1 MTAVA
6 QEQKRQRMQ
15 TQDDISPVAA
25 SEIPRLVAVWEA
37 SARATHHFLTEAD
50 FQFFKPLVGDELAQ
64 LQTLLCVRDAAGQ
77 VVGFIGVEGD
87 EVESL
92 FIHPDWRGQ
101 GIGRRLLTYAIE
113 TLGATRLDVNEQND
127 EAIGFYRRMGFVVD
141 GRSEDDG
148 LGRPFPIVHMRLS
161 ETAR

>member
-1 MTAVA
+1 MT
-6 QEQKRQRMQ
+6 QQQKRIQA
-15 TQDDISPVAA
+15 QDDISPVAA
-25 SEIPRLVAVWEA
+25 AEIPRLVEVWEA
-37 SARATHHFLTEAD
+37 SARATHPFLTEAD

-64 LQTLLCVRDAAGQ
+64 LQSLLCVRDGDGQ
-77 VVGFIGVEGD
+77 AVGFIGVEGD

-113 TLGATRLDVNEQND
+113 TVGATRLDVNEQND
-127 EAIGFYRRMGFVVD
+127 QAVGFYRRMGFVVA

-148 LGRPFPIVHMRLS
+148 LGRPFPILHMRLS
-161 ETAR
+161 ETTR

>member
-1 MTAVA
+1 
-6 QEQKRQRMQ
+6 MQ
-15 TQDDISPVAA
+15 S
-25 SEIPRLVAVWEA
+25 
-37 SARATHHFLTEAD
+37 
-50 FQFFKPLVGDELAQ
+50 
-64 LQTLLCVRDAAGQ
+64 LLCIRDGDGEA
-77 VVGFIGVEGD
+77 VGFIGVEGD

-148 LGRPFPIVHMRLS
+148 LGRPFPILHMRLS

>member
-1 MTAVA
+1 VT
-6 QEQKRQRMQ
+6 QQKRQRME
-15 TQDDISPVAA
+15 TQADISPVAVG
-25 SEIPRLVAVWEA
+25 EIPRLVEVWEA

-64 LQTLLCVRDAAGQ
+64 LQTLLCVRDGDGQ

-113 TLGATRLDVNEQND
+113 TLGAIRLDVNEQND
-127 EAIGFYRRMGFVVD
+127 EAIGFYRRMGFVVA
-141 GRSEDDG
+141 GRSEEDG
-148 LGRPFPIVHMRLS
+148 LGRPFPILHMRLS
-161 ETAR
+161 EPPR

>member
-1 MTAVA
+1 MT
-6 QEQKRQRMQ
+6 QQQKRIQA
-15 TQDDISPVAA
+15 QDDISPVAA
-25 SEIPRLVAVWEA
+25 AEIPRLVEVWEA

-64 LQTLLCVRDAAGQ
+64 LQSLLCVRDGDGQ
-77 VVGFIGVEGD
+77 AVGFIGVEGD

-113 TLGATRLDVNEQND
+113 TVGATRLDVNEQNYQ
-127 EAIGFYRRMGFVVD
+127 AVGFYRRMGFVVA

-148 LGRPFPIVHMRLS
+148 LGRPFPILHMRLS
-161 ETAR
+161 ETTR

>member
-1 MTAVA
+1 MT
-6 QEQKRQRMQ
+6 QQQKRIQA
-15 TQDDISPVAA
+15 QDDISPVAA
-25 SEIPRLVAVWEA
+25 AEIPRLVEVWEA

-64 LQTLLCVRDAAGQ
+64 LQSLLCVRDGDGQ
-77 VVGFIGVEGD
+77 AVGFIGVEGE

-127 EAIGFYRRMGFVVD
+127 QAVGFYRRMGFVVA

-148 LGRPFPIVHMRLS
+148 LGRPFPILHMRLS

>member
-1 MTAVA
+1 MT
-6 QEQKRQRMQ
+6 QQQKRIQA
-15 TQDDISPVAA
+15 QDDISPVAA
-25 SEIPRLVAVWEA
+25 AEIPRLVEVWEA

-50 FQFFKPLVGDELAQ
+50 FQFFTPLVGDELAQ
-64 LQTLLCVRDAAGQ
+64 LQSLLCVRDGDGQ

-113 TLGATRLDVNEQND
+113 TVGATRLDVNEQND
-127 EAIGFYRRMGFVVD
+127 QAVGFYRRMGFVVA

-148 LGRPFPIVHMRLS
+148 LGRPFPILHMRLS

>member
-1 MTAVA
+1 MT
-6 QEQKRQRMQ
+6 QQKKRIQA
-15 TQDDISPVAA
+15 QDDISPVAA
-25 SEIPRLVAVWEA
+25 AEIPRLVEVWEA

-64 LQTLLCVRDAAGQ
+64 LQSLLCVRDGDGQ
-77 VVGFIGVEGD
+77 AVGFIGVEGD

-113 TLGATRLDVNEQND
+113 TVGATRLDVNEQND
-127 EAIGFYRRMGFVVD
+127 QAVGFYRRMGFVVA

-148 LGRPFPIVHMRLS
+148 LGRPFPILHMRLS

>member
-1 MTAVA
+1 MT
-6 QEQKRQRMQ
+6 QQQKRIQA
-15 TQDDISPVAA
+15 QDDISPVAA
-25 SEIPRLVAVWEA
+25 AEIPRLVEVWEA

-64 LQTLLCVRDAAGQ
+64 LQSLLCVRDGDGQ
-77 VVGFIGVEGD
+77 AVGFIGVEGD

-113 TLGATRLDVNEQND
+113 TVGATRLDVNEQND
-127 EAIGFYRRMGFVVD
+127 QAVGFYRRMGFVVA

-148 LGRPFPIVHMRLS
+148 LGRPFPILHMRLS

>member
-1 MTAVA
+1 MT
-6 QEQKRQRMQ
+6 QQQKRIQA
-15 TQDDISPVAA
+15 QDDISPVAA
-25 SEIPRLVAVWEA
+25 AEIPRLVEVWEA

-64 LQTLLCVRDAAGQ
+64 LQSLLCVRDGDGQ
-77 VVGFIGVEGD
+77 AVGFIGVEGD

-127 EAIGFYRRMGFVVD
+127 QAVGFYRRMGFVVA

-148 LGRPFPIVHMRLS
+148 LGRPFPILHMLLS